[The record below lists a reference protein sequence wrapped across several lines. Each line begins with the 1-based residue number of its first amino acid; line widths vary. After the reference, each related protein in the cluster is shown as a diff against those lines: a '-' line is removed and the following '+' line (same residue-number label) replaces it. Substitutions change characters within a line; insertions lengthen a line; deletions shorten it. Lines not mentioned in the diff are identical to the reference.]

1 MKLARL
7 DPPLPPPL
15 SVLFKVS
22 KSVLEGVEPG
32 VVVSVVCR
40 GIALVSVVELVSQL
54 VRQPQA
60 VRAVAVA
67 QDMLGCIEES
77 LWPQV
82 LRL

>member
-1 MKLARL
+1 LKLARL

-15 SVLFKVS
+15 LVLFQVS